1 MRSYI
6 RYYPSM
12 FTTHDT
18 SGSDRGGDSESN
30 STVLIELDSDY
41 NTDTETIDSNDD
53 HSYDDSG
60 SDGGIEYDSIHN
72 EDAFHFYSEKENGKY
87 YIGLCHLY
95 SSMHSNPSTHSYVQV
110 TQWLLSTSVSANSF
124 FRHSYDNINNYLYYY
139 GLVRIPQHEVQIMQ
153 VDRLAD
159 ETCAIT
165 IKTHWLR
172 LVQRHWK
179 KTYCKRRN
187 MIRRR
192 KSPQMQQY
200 SQIHGKYP
208 DCISRLPSLRGML
221 SRYKPY

>member
-1 MRSYI
+1 MYTARE
-6 RYYPSM
+6 
-12 FTTHDT
+12 T
-18 SGSDRGGDSESN
+18 SGSDSEDN
-30 STVLIELDSDY
+30 STVVIELDSAD
-41 NTDTETIDSNDD
+41 NTDTETIDSDD
-53 HSYDDSG
+53 YEYDDM
-60 SDGGIEYDSIHN
+60 SDYNSDDGIEYDSIHN

-95 SSMHSNPSTHSYVQV
+95 SSMYSNPYTHSYAPVKH
-110 TQWLLSTSVSANSF
+110 WLLSTSVSANSF

-159 ETCAIT
+159 ETCTVT

-187 MIRRR
+187 MLRHRM
-192 KSPQMQQY
+192 SPQMQKY
-200 SQIHGKYP
+200 TQIHGKYP

-221 SRYKPY
+221 SMYQP

>member
-1 MRSYI
+1 MRGYNNSYA
-6 RYYPSM
+6 SM
-12 FTTHDT
+12 FTTREST
-18 SGSDRGGDSESN
+18 GSDNRSNSEDN
-30 STVLIELDSDY
+30 STVVIELDSAD
-41 NTDTETIDSNDD
+41 NTDTETIDTDD
-53 HSYDDSG
+53 YDDM
-60 SDGGIEYDSIHN
+60 SDYDSDVGIEYDSIHN

-87 YIGLCHLY
+87 YIGLCHMY
-95 SSMHSNPSTHSYVQV
+95 THSTSQYRR
-110 TQWLLSTSVSANSF
+110 WLLSTSISANSF

-159 ETCAIT
+159 ETCSVT

-187 MIRRR
+187 MVRHRR
-192 KSPQMQQY
+192 SPQMQCY

-208 DCISRLPSLRGML
+208 ECISRLPSLRGML
-221 SRYKPY
+221 SRYKPK

>member
-1 MRSYI
+1 MRSYNNS
-6 RYYPSM
+6 YASM
-12 FTTHDT
+12 FTTRET
-18 SGSDRGGDSESN
+18 VGSDSRSDSEDN
-30 STVLIELDSDY
+30 STVVIEIDSDD
-41 NTDTETIDSNDD
+41 NTDTETMD
-53 HSYDDSG
+53 DDSG
-60 SDGGIEYDSIHN
+60 SDYDMSDYDSDDGIEYDSIHN

-95 SSMHSNPSTHSYVQV
+95 SNRHTHSSAPFKH
-110 TQWLLSTSVSANSF
+110 WLLSTSVSANSF

-159 ETCAIT
+159 ETCAVT

-179 KTYCKRRN
+179 KTHSKRRN
-187 MIRRR
+187 MVRHRI
-192 KSPQMQQY
+192 SPQMQRY

-221 SRYKPY
+221 SMYKQK

>member
-1 MRSYI
+1 
-6 RYYPSM
+6 M
-12 FTTHDT
+12 FTTRET
-18 SGSDRGGDSESN
+18 AGSDSRSDSEDN
-30 STVLIELDSDY
+30 STVVIDIDSAN
-41 NTDTETIDSNDD
+41 NTDTETIDSHDD

-95 SSMHSNPSTHSYVQV
+95 SNRHIFSNAQYTH
-110 TQWLLSTSVSANSF
+110 WLLSTSVSANSF

-153 VDRLAD
+153 VDRLED
-159 ETCAIT
+159 ETCAVT

-179 KTYCKRRN
+179 KT
-187 MIRRR
+187 
-192 KSPQMQQY
+192 
-200 SQIHGKYP
+200 
-208 DCISRLPSLRGML
+208 
-221 SRYKPY
+221 

>member
-1 MRSYI
+1 
-6 RYYPSM
+6 M
-12 FTTHDT
+12 FTTLES
-18 SGSDRGGDSESN
+18 SGSDNGSDSESN
-30 STVLIELDSDY
+30 STVVIEIDSAD
-41 NTDTETIDSNDD
+41 NTDTETLDTDD
-53 HSYDDSG
+53 YDDM
-60 SDGGIEYDSIHN
+60 SDYDSDVGIEYDSIHN

-95 SSMHSNPSTHSYVQV
+95 THSMPQYRR
-110 TQWLLSTSVSANSF
+110 WLLSTSVSANSF

-159 ETCAIT
+159 ETCTVT

-187 MIRRR
+187 MVRNRM
-192 KSPQMQQY
+192 SPQMQRY

-208 DCISRLPSLRGML
+208 DCISRLPSMRGML
-221 SRYKPY
+221 SMYKPY

>member
-1 MRSYI
+1 
-6 RYYPSM
+6 M
-12 FTTHDT
+12 FTTLES
-18 SGSDRGGDSESN
+18 SGSDNRSDSEDN
-30 STVLIELDSDY
+30 STVVIELETDD
-41 NTDTETIDSNDD
+41 NTDTETIDSHDD

-95 SSMHSNPSTHSYVQV
+95 SSMHLNPYTHSYAQYAH
-110 TQWLLSTSVSANSF
+110 WLLSTSISANSF

-159 ETCAIT
+159 ETCSVT

-187 MIRRR
+187 MVRHRR
-192 KSPQMQQY
+192 SPQMQCY

-208 DCISRLPSLRGML
+208 ECISRLPSLRGML
-221 SRYKPY
+221 SMYQPK

>member
-1 MRSYI
+1 MRGYNNSYA
-6 RYYPSM
+6 SM
-12 FTTHDT
+12 FTTREST
-18 SGSDRGGDSESN
+18 GSDSRSNSESN
-30 STVLIELDSDY
+30 STVVIELDSAD
-41 NTDTETIDSNDD
+41 NTDTETIDTDD

-95 SSMHSNPSTHSYVQV
+95 THSTSQYRR
-110 TQWLLSTSVSANSF
+110 WLLSTSISANSF

-139 GLVRIPQHEVQIMQ
+139 GLVRIPQHELQIMQ

-159 ETCAIT
+159 ETCAVT

-187 MIRRR
+187 MVRHRRT
-192 KSPQMQQY
+192 PQMQCY

-221 SRYKPY
+221 SMYRQS

>member
-1 MRSYI
+1 MRNYI
-6 RYYPSM
+6 RDYPSM

-18 SGSDRGGDSESN
+18 SGSDRGSDSESN
-30 STVLIELDSDY
+30 STVLIELDTAD
-41 NTDTETIDSNDD
+41 NTDTETIDSDD
-53 HSYDDSG
+53 YDDM
-60 SDGGIEYDSIHN
+60 SDYDSDVGIEYDSIHN

-95 SSMHSNPSTHSYVQV
+95 TSMYSNLSTHSYVQV
-110 TQWLLSTSVSANSF
+110 KHWLLSTSVSANSF

-159 ETCAIT
+159 ETCTVI
-165 IKTHWLR
+165 IKTHWIR

-187 MIRRR
+187 MIRLRMT
-192 KSPQMQQY
+192 PQMQRY

-208 DCISRLPSLRGML
+208 YCISRLPALRGML
-221 SRYKPY
+221 SMYQPY

>member
-1 MRSYI
+1 
-6 RYYPSM
+6 M
-12 FTTHDT
+12 FTTLES
-18 SGSDRGGDSESN
+18 SGSDRGSDSESN
-30 STVLIELDSDY
+30 GTVVIELDSAD
-41 NTDTETIDSNDD
+41 NTDTETIDSDD
-53 HSYDDSG
+53 YDDM
-60 SDGGIEYDSIHN
+60 SDYDSDVGIEYDSIHN

-95 SSMHSNPSTHSYVQV
+95 THSI
-110 TQWLLSTSVSANSF
+110 TQYRRWLLSTSISANSF

-159 ETCAIT
+159 ETCTVT

-187 MIRRR
+187 MVRHRR
-192 KSPQMQQY
+192 SPQMQCY

-208 DCISRLPSLRGML
+208 DCISRLPSMRGML
-221 SRYKPY
+221 SMYKPY

>member
-1 MRSYI
+1 MRSYNNS
-6 RYYPSM
+6 YASM
-12 FTTHDT
+12 YTAPET
-18 SGSDRGGDSESN
+18 SGSDSRSDSEDN
-30 STVLIELDSDY
+30 STVVIELDSAD
-41 NTDTETIDSNDD
+41 NTDTESIDSDD
-53 HSYDDSG
+53 YDDM
-60 SDGGIEYDSIHN
+60 SDDGIEYDSIHN

-95 SSMHSNPSTHSYVQV
+95 TNLHAHSYAPF
-110 TQWLLSTSVSANSF
+110 THWLLSTSVSANSF

-159 ETCAIT
+159 ETCAVT

-187 MIRRR
+187 MVRHRM
-192 KSPQMQQY
+192 SPQMQHY

-208 DCISRLPSLRGML
+208 DCISRLPSLKGML
-221 SRYKPY
+221 SMYQSS

>member
-1 MRSYI
+1 
-6 RYYPSM
+6 M
-12 FTTHDT
+12 FTTLES
-18 SGSDRGGDSESN
+18 SGSDNRSDSEDN
-30 STVLIELDSDY
+30 STVVIELETDD
-41 NTDTETIDSNDD
+41 NTDTETIDADYD
-53 HSYDDSG
+53 SYDDSG

-95 SSMHSNPSTHSYVQV
+95 SNRHTQFK
-110 TQWLLSTSVSANSF
+110 QWLLSTSISANSF

-139 GLVRIPQHEVQIMQ
+139 GLLRIHQHEVQIMQ
-153 VDRLAD
+153 VHRLAD
-159 ETCAIT
+159 EMCTVS

-187 MIRRR
+187 MVRHR

-221 SRYKPY
+221 SMYQPS

>member
-1 MRSYI
+1 
-6 RYYPSM
+6 M
-12 FTTHDT
+12 FTTREI
-18 SGSDRGGDSESN
+18 SGSDRGSDSESN
-30 STVLIELDSDY
+30 STVLIELDPED
-41 NTDTETIDSNDD
+41 NTDTETIDSDD
-53 HSYDDSG
+53 YDDM
-60 SDGGIEYDSIHN
+60 SDYDSDVGIEYDSIHN

-95 SSMHSNPSTHSYVQV
+95 SNRHTQF

-139 GLVRIPQHEVQIMQ
+139 GLLRIPQHEVQIMQ
-153 VDRLAD
+153 VHRLAD
-159 ETCAIT
+159 EMCTVS

-187 MIRRR
+187 MVRHRR
-192 KSPQMQQY
+192 SPQMQKY

-221 SRYKPY
+221 SAYKPY

>member
-1 MRSYI
+1 MRSYNNSNA
-6 RYYPSM
+6 SM
-12 FTTHDT
+12 YTARET
-18 SGSDRGGDSESN
+18 SGSDSEDN
-30 STVLIELDSDY
+30 STVVIELDSDD
-41 NTDTETIDSNDD
+41 NTDTETMD
-53 HSYDDSG
+53 DDSG
-60 SDGGIEYDSIHN
+60 SDYDMSDYDSDDGIEYDSIHN

-95 SSMHSNPSTHSYVQV
+95 SNRHTHSSAPFKH
-110 TQWLLSTSVSANSF
+110 WLLSTSVSANSF

-159 ETCAIT
+159 ETCAVT

-187 MIRRR
+187 MVRHRM
-192 KSPQMQQY
+192 SPQMQRY

-208 DCISRLPSLRGML
+208 DCISRLPSLKGML
-221 SRYKPY
+221 SMYQSS

>member
-1 MRSYI
+1 MRSYNNS
-6 RYYPSM
+6 YASM
-12 FTTHDT
+12 FTTLES
-18 SGSDRGGDSESN
+18 SGSDNRSDSEDN
-30 STVLIELDSDY
+30 STVVIELETDD
-41 NTDTETIDSNDD
+41 NTDTETIDTDD

-87 YIGLCHLY
+87 YIGLCHLH
-95 SSMHSNPSTHSYVQV
+95 SSMYLNPSTHSYAHV
-110 TQWLLSTSVSANSF
+110 THWLLSTSISANSF

-139 GLVRIPQHEVQIMQ
+139 GLLRIPQHEVQIMQ
-153 VDRLAD
+153 VHRLAD
-159 ETCAIT
+159 EMCTVS

-187 MIRRR
+187 MVRHRM
-192 KSPQMQQY
+192 SPQMQFY
-200 SQIHGKYP
+200 SQMHGKYP

-221 SRYKPY
+221 SMYQPY

>member
-1 MRSYI
+1 
-6 RYYPSM
+6 M
-12 FTTHDT
+12 FTTLES
-18 SGSDRGGDSESN
+18 SGSDRGSDTESN
-30 STVLIELDSDY
+30 STVLIELDHDD
-41 NTDTETIDSNDD
+41 NTDTETIDSHDDYDDSDD

-95 SSMHSNPSTHSYVQV
+95 THSTSQYRR
-110 TQWLLSTSVSANSF
+110 WLLSTSVSANSF

-159 ETCAIT
+159 ETCSVT

-187 MIRRR
+187 MVRHRM
-192 KSPQMQQY
+192 SPQMQCY

-208 DCISRLPSLRGML
+208 DCISTLPSLRGML
-221 SRYKPY
+221 SMYKQY

>member
-6 RYYPSM
+6 RDYPSM

-18 SGSDRGGDSESN
+18 GGSDRGSDSESN
-30 STVLIELDSDY
+30 STVLIELDSGD
-41 NTDTETIDSNDD
+41 NTDTESIETDD
-53 HSYDDSG
+53 DSYDDM
-60 SDGGIEYDSIHN
+60 SDHDSDAGIEYDSIHN

-95 SSMHSNPSTHSYVQV
+95 SNRHTQSTSQYKR
-110 TQWLLSTSVSANSF
+110 WLLSTSVSAKSF

-153 VDRLAD
+153 IDRLAD
-159 ETCAIT
+159 ETCTVI

-179 KTYCKRRN
+179 KTYCKRNN
-187 MIRRR
+187 MVRHRR
-192 KSPQMQQY
+192 SPQMQRY

-208 DCISRLPSLRGML
+208 DCISRLPSLKGML
-221 SRYKPY
+221 SIYKQK

>member
-1 MRSYI
+1 
-6 RYYPSM
+6 M
-12 FTTHDT
+12 FTTLES
-18 SGSDRGGDSESN
+18 SGSDRGSDSESN
-30 STVLIELDSDY
+30 STVVIELDSAD
-41 NTDTETIDSNDD
+41 NTDTETIDTDYDSDYDMSDYDSDD
-53 HSYDDSG
+53 
-60 SDGGIEYDSIHN
+60 GIEYDSIHN

-87 YIGLCHLY
+87 YIGLCHLH
-95 SSMHSNPSTHSYVQV
+95 SSMYLNPYTHSYAHV
-110 TQWLLSTSVSANSF
+110 THWLLSTSVSANSF

-159 ETCAIT
+159 ETCTVT

-187 MIRRR
+187 MVRHRM
-192 KSPQMQQY
+192 SPQMQRY

-221 SRYKPY
+221 SMYQPK